1 MYTLSNYILDLVHAS
16 GSDHIFGVP
25 GDYNLKFLDYVMD
38 NKDLEWVGNANELN
52 ASYMADGYAR
62 NRGFA
67 AFVTTF
73 GVGELSAINGLS
85 GSIAEHVPVLEIVG
99 SPTTQV
105 QNEGKLVHHTFGDG
119 QFKRFEKAHKELGIA
134 TAYLTKE
141 NAVDEVNRIFKY
153 IATTK
158 KPAYINMPTDLVDV
172 PVNRDLIDHI
182 PELVSPMTLND
193 NDEMSKKVLTSLEN
207 NGSKIVAIVG
217 HEISRF
223 GLSPAVENFVTLN
236 DIPVTTLG
244 LGKGA
249 INEQLPQFIG
259 TYNGKLSHS
268 SVSKIVDSADIILTF
283 GVKLTDSVT
292 GGFTQSFS
300 PSKTIAINFD
310 SVHIFEQAY
319 TENIDMTSIINQLS
333 DKHISTKSDVNKSDK
348 LSTTTIPL
356 MAPSNKPL
364 TQSFYDKAVNGM
376 LKRAQTLVAEQ
387 GTSFFGLVDGI
398 LPENSQF
405 IGQPLWGSIGYSFPA
420 MLGSQISNRNNR
432 NILSIGE
439 GSLLLTIQEFGVLFK
454 KHLNPVIFIIDN
466 TGYTVERVIHGMDQP
481 YNDVPQL
488 DYKHLPQLFAN
499 GNDYKYIEVSSELE
513 LAQAITVAETA
524 TEIPVVITVHMAYN
538 DAPDSLIKLG
548 KLFDEQ
554 NQ

>member
-1 MYTLSNYILDLVHAS
+1 MYTLSNYILDLIHAS

-38 NKDLEWVGNANELN
+38 NRDLEWVGNANELN

-62 NRGFA
+62 KRGFA

-105 QNEGKLVHHTFGDG
+105 QNEGKLVHHTLGDG
-119 QFKRFEKAHKELGIA
+119 QFKRFEKAHKKLGMA

-158 KPAYINMPTDLVDV
+158 KPAYINMPTDLVNV

-182 PELVSPMTLND
+182 PEVVSPTALND
-193 NDEMSKKVLTSLEN
+193 NEEMFKKILTSLEN
-207 NGSKIVAIVG
+207 NDSTIVAIVG

-223 GLSPAVENFVTLN
+223 RISTAVEKFVALN
-236 DIPVTTLG
+236 NIPVTTLG

-249 INEQLPQFIG
+249 INEQFPQFIG

-292 GGFTQSFS
+292 GGFTQSFVT
-300 PSKTIAINFD
+300 SKTIAINSD
-310 SVHIFEQAY
+310 SVNIFGQTY
-319 TENIDMTSIINQLS
+319 TEHIDITAIINQLAE
-333 DKHISTKSDVNKSDK
+333 KNISTKSDINIPDK
-348 LSTTTIPL
+348 LSTTNTPL
-356 MAPSNKPL
+356 IDPSNKPL

-376 LKRAQTLVAEQ
+376 LKHGQTLVAEQ

-398 LPENSQF
+398 LPENAQF

-420 MLGSQISNRNNR
+420 MLGSQISDRNNR

-439 GSLLLTIQEFGVLFK
+439 GSLLLTMQEFGVLFK
-454 KHLNPVIFIIDN
+454 KHLNPIIFIIDN
-466 TGYTVERVIHGMDQP
+466 TGYTVERVIHGMDQA

-499 GNDYKYIEVSSELE
+499 GSDYKYLEASSELE
-513 LAQAITVAETA
+513 LDQAITVAEES
-524 TEIPVVITVHMAYN
+524 TETPVIITVHMDYN
-538 DAPDSLIKLG
+538 DAPDSLVTLG
-548 KLFDEQ
+548 KLFDDQ